1 MFDIYTGEQVPEG
14 YKSAAFR
21 LTFQSMERTLKEKEI
36 NNDRP
41 HPGQLGP
48 GAESQAQIKPIN

>member
-1 MFDIYTGEQVPEG
+1 VPEG

-36 NNDRP
+36 NSLIDRILASLD
-41 HPGQLGP
+41 QELK
-48 GAESQAQIKPIN
+48 ARLR